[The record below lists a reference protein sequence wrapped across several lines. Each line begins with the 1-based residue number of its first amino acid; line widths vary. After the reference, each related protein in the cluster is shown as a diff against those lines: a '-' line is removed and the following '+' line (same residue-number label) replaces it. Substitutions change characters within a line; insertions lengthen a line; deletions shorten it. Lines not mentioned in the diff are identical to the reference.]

1 MSNYDGSR
9 TGLREASS
17 NRLAET
23 VQEIRSPSGATFEE
37 HELALAAE
45 TDLRDH
51 ESGAIGVTKK
61 KENPADE
68 ILGKMEI
75 WKEYATLSFRYS
87 SFIMGVLILLF
98 GMIDAANEEFL
109 DISSIELIT
118 TGCGMMVCA
127 YLQKWPKV
135 S

>member
-1 MSNYDGSR
+1 
-9 TGLREASS
+9 
-17 NRLAET
+17 
-23 VQEIRSPSGATFEE
+23 
-37 HELALAAE
+37 
-45 TDLRDH
+45 
-51 ESGAIGVTKK
+51 
-61 KENPADE
+61 
-68 ILGKMEI
+68 
-75 WKEYATLSFRYS
+75 
-87 SFIMGVLILLF
+87 MGVLILLF